1 MLIYNELGSMHG
13 EKLQLQTILKHV
25 VMQDALLK
33 STRFMYKVFK
43 LLSSSVESFEIG
55 LFFIITL
62 HLFSLKFLKLCLYE
76 SIN

>member
-43 LLSSSVESFEIG
+43 F
-55 LFFIITL
+55 
-62 HLFSLKFLKLCLYE
+62 
-76 SIN
+76 

>member
-43 LLSSSVESFEIG
+43 LLSSSVERFEIE
-55 LFFIITL
+55 LFL
-62 HLFSLKFLKLCLYE
+62 
-76 SIN
+76 

>member
-43 LLSSSVESFEIG
+43 LLSSSVERFEIG
-55 LFFIITL
+55 FFYNNFTFIFIEIFETM
-62 HLFSLKFLKLCLYE
+62 F
-76 SIN
+76 IRVN

>member
-55 LFFIITL
+55 P
-62 HLFSLKFLKLCLYE
+62 FL
-76 SIN
+76 